1 MSQLNSSQSV
11 IRIYYLGTV
20 VFLLL
25 DVVLNINVRIAFLDN
40 SPALRA
46 AYYAAIFAC
55 MALILWRPGWTV
67 IVTAVESLVKRRLDR
82 KAIAIVSQVLVDRDD
97 PAFKNPTKPIGPQ
110 LDEATAKARAKQL
123 GWVVKEDVGR
133 GWRRVVPSPAPVQ
146 LKKEKPQLTFLIL

>member
-67 IVTAVESLVKRRLDR
+67 IVTAVESLV
-82 KAIAIVSQVLVDRDD
+82 SLV
-97 PAFKNPTKPIGPQ
+97 A
-110 LDEATAKARAKQL
+110 
-123 GWVVKEDVGR
+123 
-133 GWRRVVPSPAPVQ
+133 
-146 LKKEKPQLTFLIL
+146 LILHMGMRTMLVTDAMVEGGVGFVTVPEIFNFVIIGSFAYLAFTRSMNQLQGE

>member
-25 DVVLNINVRIAFLDN
+25 DVVLNINIRIAFLDN

-67 IVTAVESLVKRRLDR
+67 IVTAVESLV
-82 KAIAIVSQVLVDRDD
+82 SLV
-97 PAFKNPTKPIGPQ
+97 A
-110 LDEATAKARAKQL
+110 
-123 GWVVKEDVGR
+123 
-133 GWRRVVPSPAPVQ
+133 
-146 LKKEKPQLTFLIL
+146 LILHMGMRTMLVTDAMVEGGVGFVTVPEIFNFVIIGSIAYLAFTRSMNQLQGE